1 MRDILDEYGALII
14 SAIAAVVVVGLIV
27 ALFYGTGSEIVTSY
41 MNNSI

>member
-1 MRDILDEYGALII
+1 MKDILDEYGALLI
-14 SAIAAVVVVGLIV
+14 SAIAAIIVVGLIA